1 MMNRDLRAAR
11 LSGTVVPGGDSI
23 PAVAKQQASR
33 IRLIIVRSPGFL
45 PRYYGPLG
53 LPPRLPIFSAIRLY
67 AHGLYPTR
75 LQVGSLLFR
84 VALCQRATARY
95 PGEVQHPFRSTMLSL
110 AFAVTLAARPSEGF
124 LHRAEDRHA
133 IRSVKPLRLSSR
145 TGRGGSSRVPVCRSG
160 PSQLFIARPVVW
172 HFGNIASPAMMI
184 PLPIRPAFAARS
196 CATSEMFIKRFV
208 RSCFSTPTSYFK
220 HAVRR
225 GTRSR

>member
-84 VALCQRATARY
+84 V
-95 PGEVQHPFRSTMLSL
+95 
-110 AFAVTLAARPSEGF
+110 
-124 LHRAEDRHA
+124 
-133 IRSVKPLRLSSR
+133 
-145 TGRGGSSRVPVCRSG
+145 VP
-160 PSQLFIARPVVW
+160 
-172 HFGNIASPAMMI
+172 
-184 PLPIRPAFAARS
+184 RPA
-196 CATSEMFIKRFV
+196 I
-208 RSCFSTPTSYFK
+208 
-220 HAVRR
+220 
-225 GTRSR
+225 